1 MRIIFEKFWTAFSFA
16 FVLTAPCIVKNLSAQ
31 DIVNTENGK
40 LQGITEDG
48 ITYFKGIPY
57 AAPPVGNLRW
67 RPPQPAASWAGIR
80 SAGQFGNDC
89 MQWPIASEA
98 KLYIGATLSEDCL
111 FMNVWRPANKT
122 EHALPVMVWIYG
134 GGFVNG
140 GTSMAVWGGTEFAR
154 GGVIMVSF
162 NYRLGR
168 FGFFAHPALT
178 REDPDGLLG
187 NYGYMD
193 QIAALKWVQR
203 NIVAF
208 GGDPHNVTIFGE
220 SAGGISVHALITSPL
235 THGLFQ
241 KAIIESGT
249 GRKSGIGDTN
259 WPPTSPATTS
269 NMQTA
274 EAIGLAFANS
284 KGISGEDAEALEKL
298 RGLPAETIVD
308 GLNMATMRNQ
318 SATYGGPMIDGK
330 VVTEDPQ
337 IAYVAG
343 KQPRIPVIVGANSAE
358 VGVTLRIPRIATSFD
373 QLFAPFGAHTS
384 AARKAYAPGQ
394 AEDLDA
400 VTNCVRSDASM
411 VEPARFAA
419 RAMSNTGQ
427 PVWEYR
433 FSYVADS
440 MRKTWTGAPH
450 NTELPY
456 VFNDLN
462 AFIDFDTLSLRRDLN
477 FTSEDEKMAQTMHA
491 YWLQFAKT
499 GNPNGPGLPNWPQ
512 YSQQTDVLMNFTNA
526 GPVAQPDSSKER
538 LDLIEAI
545 Q

>member
-1 MRIIFEKFWTAFSFA
+1 MRIIFKKLWTAFSIA
-16 FVLTAPCIVKNLSAQ
+16 FVLTSPCVVKVLLAQ
-31 DIVNTENGK
+31 DIVNTEIGK
-40 LQGITEDG
+40 VQGITKDG

-67 RPPQPAASWAGIR
+67 RAPQPAASWAGIR
-80 SAGQFGNDC
+80 PAGQFGNDC
-89 MQWPIASEA
+89 IQWPIAPEA

-140 GTSMAVWGGTEFAR
+140 GTSMTVWGGTEFAR

-168 FGFFAHPALT
+168 LGFFAHPALT

-193 QIAALKWVQR
+193 QVAALKWVQR
-203 NIVAF
+203 NIAAF
-208 GGDPHNVTIFGE
+208 GGDPQNVTIFGE

-241 KAIIESGT
+241 RAIIESGT
-249 GRKSGIGDTN
+249 GRKGIRDTS
-259 WPPTSPATTS
+259 WPAIAPAAAS
-269 NMQTA
+269 DIPAA

-298 RGLPAETIVD
+298 RGLPAESIVD
-308 GLNMATMRNQ
+308 GLNMATMGDQ
-318 SATYGGPMIDGK
+318 YAIYSGPIIDGK

-337 IAYVAG
+337 IAYTAG
-343 KQPRIPVIVGANSAE
+343 KQLRIPVIVGANSAE
-358 VGVTLRIPRIATSFD
+358 VGVTLRLPRTATSFD
-373 QLFAPFGAHTS
+373 QLFAPFGAHAS

-400 VTNCVRSDASM
+400 VANCVRADASM

-419 RAMSNTGQ
+419 RAMSKAGQ

-456 VFNDLN
+456 VFDGLN
-462 AFIDFDTLSLRRDLN
+462 SFIDFDTLSLRRDLN
-477 FTSEDEKMAQTMHA
+477 FTSEDKNMAQTMHG

-499 GNPNGPGLPNWPQ
+499 GNPNGAGLPNWPQ
-512 YSQQTDVLMNFTNA
+512 YSQQSDVLMNFTNA
-526 GPVAQPDSSKER
+526 GAVAQTDSWKER
-538 LDLIEAI
+538 LDLMEAI